1 MEVLIDTN
9 VILNYSTQR
18 DDDFLDASNEV
29 MKLCAMKKI
38 NGYMA
43 FHSISTLW
51 YLLRKVKSDS
61 EVRIILEN
69 LCDFVT
75 ISSIEHSHVVEAIR
89 NKDFSDFEDCLQDE
103 CAFESRAEY
112 IITCNIKDFSNAKVQ
127 AVNPEQFL
135 EIYGKHQKEQN
146 YL

>member
-18 DDDFLDASNEV
+18 EDDFLDASNKV
-29 MKLCAMKKI
+29 MKLCAMEKI
-38 NGYMA
+38 NGYIA

-61 EVRIILEN
+61 EVRTILEN

-75 ISSIEHSHVVEAIR
+75 ISSIEHSCVVEAIR

-103 CAFESRAEY
+103 CAFESGAEY
-112 IITCNIKDFSNAKVQ
+112 IITCNTKDFANAKVK

-135 EIYGKHQKEQN
+135 EIYRKRQKE
-146 YL
+146 